1 MPAWS
6 VALLSRAIVV
16 IGMHR
21 SGTSAV
27 ARALAALGVDLGNN
41 FLDAQPENPTGYWED
56 RGIVDLNERVLQTLQ
71 LTWDDSAPI
80 DAARFS
86 GWQMWRLRREASRY
100 LRRWLRAQP
109 LWGFKDPRTM
119 RLLPFW
125 LRVLREGHVDD
136 AYLLVIRNPASVAA
150 SLHARQKMT
159 VEAAQRL
166 WLAYAVP
173 FLDRLDAKPLVVVD
187 YDLLMGD
194 PRGQLERIARKL
206 GLTAAPSP
214 QVDAFVNDF
223 LDANLRHTLF
233 SADEID
239 ATTEAGRLT
248 RRGYGLLREI
258 AEDRRPI
265 DDAFWRQWREIQDGA
280 GGA

>member
-1 MPAWS
+1 
-6 VALLSRAIVV
+6 
-16 IGMHR
+16 MHR

-27 ARALAALGVDLGNN
+27 ARGLEALDVDLGHS

-56 RGIVDLNERVLQTLQ
+56 RSIVDLNERVLRTLG
-71 LTWDDSAPI
+71 LRWDDAAPI
-80 DAARFS
+80 DVAQFS
-86 GWQMWRLRREASRY
+86 GWRMWRLRRETGRY
-100 LRRWLRAQP
+100 LRRWFTLRP

-125 LRVLREGHVDD
+125 LRVLRGGRVND
-136 AYLLVIRNPASVAA
+136 AYLLVVRNPASVAA

-166 WLAYAVP
+166 WLAYVVP
-173 FLDRLDAKPLVVVD
+173 FLDRLDAKPLLVVD

-194 PRGQLERIARKL
+194 PRGQLERIARTL
-206 GLTAAPSP
+206 GLPAVHSP

-223 LDANLRHTLF
+223 LDLKLRHTLF

-239 ATTEAGRLT
+239 ADTEAGRLT

-258 AEDRRPI
+258 AEDRRAI
-265 DDAFWRQWREIQDGA
+265 DDSFWRQWREIQDGA
-280 GGA
+280 GRA